1 MSLLYSVIA
10 ILISII
16 LLPIGVLYSV
26 GKKVFI
32 SICSKLIKKEQL
44 VDSNGDPLV
53 NDKGEVLKT
62 NKLNRV
68 AVFLNRILNLIEG
81 NGH

>member
-16 LLPIGVLYSV
+16 LLPIGFIYSV

-32 SICSKLIKKEQL
+32 RICSNLIKKEQL